1 MFSHLFSP
9 KNKEGADQETGASF
23 GLVSRMKSFAGRVS
37 LILGLA
43 SMSNGAIS
51 GPAAPDM
58 PAYDQE
64 VSTMETSFPANAAYD
79 ILDSTVLPPK
89 APILPEQEIGQI
101 EPVSVQPKLRAATA
115 QK

>member
-1 MFSHLFSP
+1 MFSRLFSS
-9 KNKEGADQETGASF
+9 KNKEGADQETGASL

-64 VSTMETSFPANAAYD
+64 VSTMETSFPGNTVSAMP
-79 ILDSTVLPPK
+79 DSMILPPES
-89 APILPEQEIGQI
+89 PILPEQEVGQI
-101 EPVSVQPKLRAATA
+101 EPVSIQPKLRAATA